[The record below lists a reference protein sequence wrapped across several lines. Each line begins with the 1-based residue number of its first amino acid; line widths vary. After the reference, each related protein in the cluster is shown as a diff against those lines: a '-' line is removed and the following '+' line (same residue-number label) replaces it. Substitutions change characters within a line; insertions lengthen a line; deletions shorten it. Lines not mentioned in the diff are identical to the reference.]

1 MLRSPSYFSKPR
13 AKKQQQNII
22 YQGFPLGENTSVPAM
37 LLKPQ
42 ELSEC
47 IDFKFNPGGQLETRA
62 PLVRYT
68 ATSGAATGGIV
79 DIQTCSLGGTS
90 YEIVGYGDA
99 VDGYEIGYIS
109 TTAGTGNTTIKLD
122 DIEGEPRITPYN
134 DCAIIS
140 DGSYLKF
147 ADDLTEVK
155 MAYDAGT
162 GGTFFDNFSGDVDG
176 AIAITTAGVGCTFT
190 TPVWDTGFTI
200 PATQVFFEVQAT
212 TAGAATCQV
221 DIVTTA
227 GTAVA
232 SVSYT
237 DDIPTTAADI
247 LDVSYTSVTAELEPN
262 TKYNCL
268 LKGANVNLSYTTV
281 PSGGT
286 LVTAG
291 GATPDTA
298 KTPIMRVH
306 PGLPPKSLWTVVS
319 GRRLWVYDPTKP
331 GQLSFGNLTHLD
343 FSTVNGGGYVGVV
356 DEDQNSFKIGAAQDL
371 YGELY
376 VYGTKDQPY
385 VCKLTGATPADYA
398 LPLLFQRI
406 WSTQDTIKNVGSDIW
421 SASID
426 GVDAL
431 TGVQE
436 YGDLRTYSLSDPV
449 KDRFSYWSS
458 AAIAGYNSKLG
469 QYLLYMPGYDYVT
482 VFHTKQA
489 IRDQAGQLR
498 YPSSRY
504 HLPII
509 PSCFSDTGEGFLIGC
524 ADGHI
529 YHFDS
534 TEYKDLGTDQ
544 IYPSFKTNRVDMPG
558 RSIDLVKVQ
567 FLGNSK
573 GGAQFNFD
581 IYKNG
586 NESTS
591 VKTWTVM
598 FPMSDALTV
607 DELIMDV
614 DDMLFAIDPAQT
626 PLFFDLNIN
635 AVSLQFKISNVHIS
649 GYPVYFD
656 GLVLTYRVL
665 EE

>member
-13 AKKQQQNII
+13 AKKREQNII

-42 ELSEC
+42 ELAEC
-47 IDFKFNPGGQLETRA
+47 IDFKFNPGGQLETRQ
-62 PLVRYT
+62 PVTRYT
-68 ATSGAATGGIV
+68 STGGAATAGIV
-79 DIQTCSLGGTS
+79 DIQTCSLGGTP
-90 YEIVGYGDA
+90 YEIVGYGSVA
-99 VDGYEIGYIS
+99 AGYDIGYIS
-109 TTAGTGNTTIKLD
+109 AGKAVTKID
-122 DIEGEPRITPYN
+122 DVEGEPRITPYN

-140 DGSYLKF
+140 DGSYLKY

-162 GGTFFDNFSGDVDG
+162 GGTFFDNYNGDVDG
-176 AIAITTAGVGCTFT
+176 TIAITTAGVGCTFT
-190 TPVWDTGFTI
+190 TPAWDAGYTI
-200 PATQVFFEVQAT
+200 PATQVYFEVQAT

-227 GTAVA
+227 GTTVA
-232 SVSYT
+232 TATYT
-237 DDIPTTAADI
+237 DEIPTTAADI
-247 LDVSYTSVTAELEPN
+247 LNISYPSVTAELEPS
-262 TKYNCL
+262 TKYYCL

-281 PSGGT
+281 SSGGK

-306 PGLPPKSLWTVVS
+306 PGLPPKSSWTVVS

-356 DEDQNSFKIGAAQDL
+356 DQDSNSFKVGAAQDL

-376 VYGTKDQPY
+376 VYGTQDQPY

-406 WSTQDTIKNVGSDIW
+406 WGTQDTLKNVGSDIW
-421 SASID
+421 SASSD
-426 GVDAL
+426 GIDAL

-449 KDRFSYWSS
+449 KDRFGNWTS
-458 AAIAGYNSKLG
+458 AAIAGYNPEFG
-469 QYLLYMPGYDYVT
+469 QYLLYMPGYSYTT

-489 IRDQAGQLR
+489 VRDQAGQLR

-504 HLPII
+504 ALPIV
-509 PSCFSDTGEGFLIGC
+509 PSCFSYTGAGFLIGC

-558 RSIDLVKVQ
+558 RSVDLVKIQ
-567 FLGNSK
+567 FMGTSR
-573 GGAQFNFD
+573 GGTQFSFD

-591 VKTWTVM
+591 VKTWTVT
-598 FPMSDALTV
+598 FPMSDNLTV

-614 DDMLFAIDPAQT
+614 DDMLFGIDPTQT
-626 PLFFDLNIN
+626 PLYFDINVNIT
-635 AVSLQFKISNVHIS
+635 SLQLKVSNLIIC

-665 EE
+665 ED